1 MKKVLITG
9 GSGFIGSSLADKLLE
24 GGYAVINIDNMDDYY
39 SAEVK
44 GRNIE
49 NALKNKNY
57 YFYKVD
63 ICDFDKMNEVF
74 NNHKIDIIVHLAARA
89 GVRPSI
95 ANPLLYQ
102 HTNCMGTNIIFELAN
117 MHNIQKIISASSSS
131 VYGNNG
137 KTPFNENDIVDYSIS
152 PYAAS
157 KKANEVLGHVYHAL
171 YNIDIVFLRFFT
183 VYGPRQRP
191 DLAIHKF
198 VHAIINDKK
207 IEVFGDGTS
216 ARDYT
221 FIEDIVDGIRKTIDY
236 LLSHRNVF
244 EIINLG
250 SERPVNLLE
259 MIRIIEFVLHKKA
272 QIVFADF
279 QQGDVNI
286 TYADIDKAK
295 RVLGYIP
302 KTEFADGIYKF
313 VEWYKG
319 KANK

>member
-1 MKKVLITG
+1 MKKVMITG

-24 GGYAVINIDNMDDYY
+24 DGYAVINIDSMDDYY
-39 SAEVK
+39 STEVK
-44 GRNIE
+44 ARNIA
-49 NALKNKNY
+49 NALKNRNY
-57 YFYKVD
+57 FFCKVD

-74 NNHKIDIIVHLAARA
+74 KNHKIDIIVHLGARA

-102 HTNCMGTNIIFELAN
+102 RTNCMGTNTIFELAN
-117 MHNIQKIISASSSS
+117 MYNIRKIISASSSS
-131 VYGNNG
+131 VYGNNK
-137 KTPFNENDIVDYSIS
+137 KTPFNENDVVDYSIS
-152 PYAAS
+152 PYAAT

-171 YNIDIVFLRFFT
+171 YNIDIIFLRFFT

-198 VHAIINDKK
+198 VDAIINDKK
-207 IEVFGDGTS
+207 IEVFGDGSS

-221 FIEDIVDGIRKTIDY
+221 FIGDIVDGIEKTINY
-236 LLSHRNVF
+236 LLSHHNVF

-250 SERPVNLLE
+250 SEHPVNLLE
-259 MIRIIEFVLHKKA
+259 MIRTIEFALHKRA
-272 QIVFADF
+272 QIVFSEF

-286 TYADIDKAK
+286 TFADIDKAK
-295 RVLGYIP
+295 RMLGYIP
-302 KTEFADGIYKF
+302 KTEFADGIRKF

-319 KANK
+319 KANE